1 MMATLEHRIRVLE
14 VRRLGRPGGK
24 TGTAACDLTDEELEG
39 VIQML
44 RDRGEWFASVEE
56 EERAIVM
63 HMSDAELCENL
74 MPLVEEWRA
83 SHGHA

>member
-1 MMATLEHRIRVLE
+1 MATLEQRIRVLE
-14 VRRLGRPGGK
+14 ERRLGRPGVK
-24 TGTAACDLTDEELEG
+24 TGTTARDLTDEELEG

-56 EERAIVM
+56 EERAIVI
-63 HMSDAELCENL
+63 HISDAVCENL

-83 SHGHA
+83 THGHA

>member
-1 MMATLEHRIRVLE
+1 MATLEQRIRALE
-14 VRRLGRPGGK
+14 VRRLSSPEGR
-24 TGTAACDLTDEELEG
+24 TGITARDLTDEELDG

-56 EERAIVM
+56 EERLIAM
-63 HMSDAELCENL
+63 HMSDTCLCDL

-83 SHGHA
+83 SNGNA